1 MRAQRGFSAHALQA
15 ASHFNKGTSI
25 ENIRVID
32 MDTKVR
38 VAGTPTSG
46 TNTDKGLFFK
56 GGIQAANG
64 AFQGVA
70 VFLGFQGEVIFSGY
84 TDNIIDWLNRSTG
97 YKRTGSKKHVFI
109 GYILR
114 NQADTFLK
122 GRQWAALDES
132 E

>member
-1 MRAQRGFSAHALQA
+1 MRAKRGFSAHALQT
-15 ASHFNKGTSI
+15 ASNFNKGTGI

-32 MDTKVR
+32 MYTKVR

-46 TNTDKGLFFK
+46 TNTDKGLLFK

-84 TDNIIDWLNRSTG
+84 TDNILDGFNCPTG
-97 YKRTGSKKHVFI
+97 YQRAGGKKHVFI

-122 GRQWAALDES
+122 GRQWTALDQS